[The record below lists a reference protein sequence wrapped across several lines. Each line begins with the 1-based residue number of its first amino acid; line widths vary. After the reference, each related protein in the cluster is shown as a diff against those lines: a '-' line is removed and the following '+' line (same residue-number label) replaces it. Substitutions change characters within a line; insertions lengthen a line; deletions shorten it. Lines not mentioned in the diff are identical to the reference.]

1 MLDDAKDA
9 IQSLSIGGSS
19 ILTGSVDGHVRY
31 YDLRKGSLTADYL
44 GQPITSLVPAA
55 DAQTTLV
62 ATLDSRIRLLD
73 MQSGAVLNTYEG
85 HVHSQYRCRASF
97 GHQEAS
103 VIFGDEEGRV
113 WAWDLLDVSFWFLRI
128 VDACADVGDT
138 GKAIA
143 TQSASEGTREG
154 DNMD

>member
-19 ILTGSVDGHVRY
+19 ILTGSVDGHVRH

-44 GQPITSLVPAA
+44 GQPITSLLPAA

-62 ATLDSRIRLLD
+62 ATIDSRIRLLD

-113 WAWDLLDVSFWFLRI
+113 WAWDLLDVSFWSPPHCRHM
-128 VDACADVGDT
+128 
-138 GKAIA
+138 
-143 TQSASEGTREG
+143 R
-154 DNMD
+154 